1 MDRCYNAKLSDY
13 DVNNLPAD
21 IIYCLCMNPV
31 DENIYENIIGINY
44 EDEFENFIAKQ
55 NYSEQEF
62 LRILFSGRLERYKDL
77 IISGIVDL
85 KIEEAAHQ
93 KSIIEVEES
102 QAEKDYKRTIIQML
116 YTTMKANLE
125 ENKTLDISITDI
137 RDNKIKAS
145 NPNLSIAIEQALS
158 DEFIRL
164 KLNESELTIDE
175 ARASITNQEDIDFFL
190 GNEEGDNP
198 NYFLIKDGLITFI
211 PEAVSDEDVE
221 YYAQC
226 HTLQREVSY
235 ELVSD
240 VYQGIIINKEPFR
253 KKKGAKVINS
263 ALSSFLLRLSFL
275 VRFDNFL
282 SQNEINDI
290 WKYKISN
297 KTCLLIY
304 DFLSLFDGIFRK
316 NVKYEADDKEKKA
329 KYIRALITREMDK
342 NINNYTGI
350 INKINKVWRVKY
362 GLEQF
367 TSKDVVCIED
377 DEKLLKELDEL
388 TEKYNKGEL

>member
-1 MDRCYNAKLSDY
+1 MDRCYSAKLSDY

-31 DENIYENIIGINY
+31 DENLYEIKDGINY

-85 KIEEAAHQ
+85 KIEEASYQ

-102 QAEKDYKRTIIQML
+102 QAEKEYKRTIIQML

-145 NPNLSIAIEQALS
+145 NPNLSIAIERALS
-158 DEFIRL
+158 NEYTRL

-253 KKKGAKVINS
+253 KKMGAKVINS

-275 VRFDNFL
+275 ARFDNFL

-304 DFLSLFDGIFRK
+304 DLLSLFDVIFRK
-316 NVKYEADDKEKKA
+316 NVKYEADDKEKKT

-342 NINNYTGI
+342 NRNKYTGI
-350 INKINKVWRVKY
+350 INKINRVWRVKY

-367 TSKDVVCIED
+367 TSKDVVCIDD

-388 TEKYNKGEL
+388 TEKYNRGEL

>member
-164 KLNESELTIDE
+164 KLNETEMTIDE
-175 ARASITNQEDIDFFL
+175 ARVAIKNGDDIDFFFCDD
-190 GNEEGDNP
+190 EGLYSDCFIDDGKSI
-198 NYFLIKDGLITFI
+198 YFL
-211 PEAVSDEDVE
+211 PETLTDDDVE
-221 YYAQC
+221 YYATC
-226 HTLQREVSY
+226 HILPREVTY
-235 ELVSD
+235 ELISD
-240 VYQGIIINKEPFR
+240 VYEEFIINKAPFT